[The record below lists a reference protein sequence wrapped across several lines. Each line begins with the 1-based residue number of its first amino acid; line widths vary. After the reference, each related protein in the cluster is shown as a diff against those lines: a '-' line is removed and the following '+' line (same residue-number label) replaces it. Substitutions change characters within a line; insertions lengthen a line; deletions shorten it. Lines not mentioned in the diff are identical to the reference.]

1 MQQENHFK
9 RMFNKETDHFYP
21 ENTEKQAVYPG
32 RFSLTT
38 IGPCVPVHVIV
49 FSFLRSYF
57 IFHEMEK
64 KHTSKCSYARSAQP
78 GPSRTRLCGPCIVA
92 IAGD

>member
-9 RMFNKETDHFYP
+9 RMFNKEIDHFYP
-21 ENTEKQAVYPG
+21 ENTEKQAVYTG

-64 KHTSKCSYARSAQP
+64 STPVNAAMHSPHSLVRVGP
-78 GPSRTRLCGPCIVA
+78 GC
-92 IAGD
+92 AGRA